1 MSRVQTL
8 YELQMIGTAVFA
20 VTGVLA
26 VNRRGLDA
34 FGGIV
39 LGTVTS
45 LGGGTIRDV
54 VIRAPVFWLVDTNY
68 LLVAVVASLVA
79 FFTSRLFKTTYTLLL
94 YLDALGAAMFAI
106 QATDKV
112 LALQFAPP
120 LPWRWAC

>member
-34 FGGIV
+34 LGGTV

-79 FFTSRLFKTTYTLLL
+79 FFTSRLVKTTYTLLL

-112 LALQFAPP
+112 LALQFAPAIAVA
-120 LPWRWAC
+120 WAC

>member
-54 VIRAPVFWLVDTNY
+54 VIRAPVFWLIDTNY
-68 LLVAVVASLVA
+68 LLVAVVASLV
-79 FFTSRLFKTTYTLLL
+79 L
-94 YLDALGAAMFAI
+94 YQPVVQDHLHS
-106 QATDKV
+106 
-112 LALQFAPP
+112 PP
-120 LPWRWAC
+120 LSRCARRRDVRHPGDR

>member
-34 FGGIV
+34 LGGTV

-54 VIRAPVFWLVDTNY
+54 VIRAPV
-68 LLVAVVASLVA
+68 
-79 FFTSRLFKTTYTLLL
+79 TSRYSRRKT
-94 YLDALGAAMFAI
+94 DIAHVA
-106 QATDKV
+106 
-112 LALQFAPP
+112 
-120 LPWRWAC
+120 